1 MSSTTSNLGIDHI
14 ATNQYQKE
22 VTANTAF
29 DLLDG
34 AIAGKLDVALANG
47 DVTLATSQALGTM
60 VLRAYG
66 AMTAACAVIVPI
78 NSKLY
83 AVLHDGNGGFNVTV
97 KTASGTGVTLAQGE
111 RALVY
116 CDGTNVVPVL
126 RAAPDAGT
134 VVPIPFDVGCTFSG
148 QPGASAVMLRVPLA
162 RAVTFPAG
170 LAGSYGVAGTA
181 AKAAA
186 VFGVCRNGNQ
196 FGTMTFAATA
206 ATATFAATVAT
217 TFAAGDVLTLVAP
230 GTQDVTLSDIGAT
243 IVGSR

>member
-1 MSSTTSNLGIDHI
+1 MNQTANLAIDHI

-34 AIAGKLDVALANG
+34 AIAGKLDVALANV

-83 AVLHDGNGGFNVTV
+83 AVLHDGTGGFNVTV
-97 KTASGTGVTLAQGE
+97 KTATGTGVSLAQGE

-116 CDGTNVVPVL
+116 CDGTSVVQVL

-148 QPGASAVMLRVPLA
+148 QPAASAVMLRVPLA

-170 LAGSYGVAGTA
+170 LAGSYGVAGIAPTA
-181 AKAAA
+181 AAT
-186 VFGVCRNGNQ
+186 FSVCRNGVP
-196 FGTMTFAATA
+196 FAAMTFAAAANTA
-206 ATATFAATVAT
+206 SFAATTAT
-217 TFAAGDVLTLVAP
+217 TFAAGDILSVVSP
-230 GTQDVTLSDIGAT
+230 GTQDTTLADIGAT
-243 IVGSR
+243 LVGSR